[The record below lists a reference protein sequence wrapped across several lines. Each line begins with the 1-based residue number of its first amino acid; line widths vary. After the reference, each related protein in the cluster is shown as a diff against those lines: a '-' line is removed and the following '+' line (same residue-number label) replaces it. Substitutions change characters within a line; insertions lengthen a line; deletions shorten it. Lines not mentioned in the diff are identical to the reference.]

1 MMDVIQPILSLI
13 LTLGILVTIHEFGH
27 YWVARKCGVK
37 VLRFSVGFGKP
48 LYTWTNKAG
57 TEFVIASIP
66 LGGYVKM
73 LDEREGAVAPEELS
87 QAFNQKTVSQRI
99 AIASAGPIANFM
111 FAIFAYWMMFLSGF
125 NVLIPTIGSVEEG
138 SIADRAGLR
147 AGYEIVS
154 VDQTETLGWHSVS
167 MNLINRIGDTGQIK
181 VMASPAPGINEQLFV
196 LDVQD
201 WMINKEPRELISD
214 LGITP
219 YKPEIPAILGRVL
232 EDSPAYRG
240 GLKAGDKI
248 ISAGGQRIDTWFDLV
263 DVIKVSPE
271 KNIQIEVLRTSENL
285 EIVMQFDLTP
295 SLHHDDQGKAVGKLG
310 IGVAAFSYPDAMIRN
325 VNYGPLDS
333 VIEASIRVWSDTK
346 MTLIAIKKMILG
358 LISLDNLSGPITI
371 AQVASDSISSG
382 SEAFLSFLALLSI
395 SLGVLNLLPIPV
407 LDGGHILFY
416 VIEGLKG
423 KPLAE
428 KWQMLGIKVGISFVL
443 VLMSLAFYNDVMR
456 LQ

>member
-1 MMDVIQPILSLI
+1 MDVIQPILSLI
-13 LTLGILVTIHEFGH
+13 LTLGILVTIHEYGH
-27 YWVARKCGVK
+27 YWVAKKCGVK

-48 LYTWTNKAG
+48 LYSWFNKSG

-87 QAFNQKTVSQRI
+87 HAFNQKSVSQRI
-99 AIASAGPIANFM
+99 AIASAGPIANFL
-111 FAIFAYWMMFLSGF
+111 FAIVAYWLMFLSGF
-125 NVLIPTIGSVEEG
+125 NVLIPTIGSVEEN

-147 AGYEIVS
+147 AGYEIHA
-154 VDQTETLGWHSVS
+154 VDDKQTLGWRSVS
-167 MNLINRIGDTGQIK
+167 MNLINRIGDTGAIE
-181 VMASPAPGINEQLFV
+181 VMASPAPGISKQVFL
-196 LDVQD
+196 LDVKD
-201 WMINKEPRELISD
+201 WMLDKEPGQLISE

-219 YKPEIPAILGRVL
+219 YKPEIPAILGQIL
-232 EDSPAYRG
+232 DGSPADSG
-240 GLKAGDKI
+240 GLLANDKVFR
-248 ISAGGQRIDTWFDLV
+248 ANGKRVDGWFDLV
-263 DVIKVSPE
+263 DVIKVSAGKPV
-271 KNIQIEVLRTSENL
+271 QLDVLRQIDGAESL
-285 EIVMQFDLTP
+285 LQFELTP
-295 SLHHDDQGKAVGKLG
+295 ESYKDDNGQVVGRLG
-310 IGVAAFSYPDAMIRN
+310 IGVAAFSYPEEMIRR
-325 VNYGPLDS
+325 VSYGPIDS
-333 VIEASIRVWSDTK
+333 MVEASVKVWLDTE

-358 LISLDNLSGPITI
+358 FISLDNLSGPITI

-416 VIEGLKG
+416 AFEGIRG

-428 KWQMLGIKVGISFVL
+428 KWQLLGVKIGISFVL
-443 VLMSLAFYNDVMR
+443 VMMSLAFYNDVMR

>member
-1 MMDVIQPILSLI
+1 MDVIQPILSLI
-13 LTLGILVTIHEFGH
+13 LTLGILVTIHEYGH
-27 YWVARKCGVK
+27 YWVAKKCGVK

-48 LYTWTNKAG
+48 LYSWFNKSG

-87 QAFNQKTVSQRI
+87 HAFNQKSVSQRI
-99 AIASAGPIANFM
+99 AIASAGPIANFL
-111 FAIFAYWMMFLSGF
+111 FAIVAYWLMFLSGF
-125 NVLIPTIGSVEEG
+125 NVLIPTIGSVEEN

-147 AGYEIVS
+147 AGYEIHA
-154 VDQTETLGWHSVS
+154 VDDKQTLGWRSVS
-167 MNLINRIGDTGQIK
+167 MNLINRIGDTGAIE
-181 VMASPAPGINEQLFV
+181 VMASPAPGISKQVFL
-196 LDVQD
+196 LDVKD
-201 WMINKEPRELISD
+201 WMLDKEPSQLISE

-219 YKPEIPAILGRVL
+219 YKPEIPAILGQIL
-232 EDSPAYRG
+232 DGSPADSG
-240 GLKAGDKI
+240 GLLANDKVFR
-248 ISAGGQRIDTWFDLV
+248 ANGKRVDGWFDLV
-263 DVIKVSPE
+263 DVIKVSAGKPV
-271 KNIQIEVLRTSENL
+271 QLDVLRQIDGAESL
-285 EIVMQFDLTP
+285 LQFELTP
-295 SLHHDDQGKAVGKLG
+295 ESYKDDNGQVVGRLG
-310 IGVAAFSYPDAMIRN
+310 IGVAAFSYPEEMIRR
-325 VNYGPLDS
+325 VSYGPIDS
-333 VIEASIRVWSDTK
+333 MVEASVKVWLDTE

-358 LISLDNLSGPITI
+358 FISLDNLSGPITI

-416 VIEGLKG
+416 ALEGIRG

-428 KWQMLGIKVGISFVL
+428 KWQLLGVKIGISFVL
-443 VLMSLAFYNDVMR
+443 VMMSLAFYNDVMR

>member
-1 MMDVIQPILSLI
+1 MDVIQPILSLI
-13 LTLGILVTIHEFGH
+13 LTLGILVTIHEYGH
-27 YWVARKCGVK
+27 YWVAKKCGVK

-48 LYTWTNKAG
+48 LYSWFNKSG

-87 QAFNQKTVSQRI
+87 HAFNQKSVSQRI
-99 AIASAGPIANFM
+99 AIASAGPIANFL
-111 FAIFAYWMMFLSGF
+111 FAIVAYWLMFLSGF
-125 NVLIPTIGSVEEG
+125 NVLIPTIGSVEEN

-147 AGYEIVS
+147 AGYEIHA
-154 VDQTETLGWHSVS
+154 VDDKQTLGWRSVS
-167 MNLINRIGDTGQIK
+167 MNLINRIGDTGAIE
-181 VMASPAPGINEQLFV
+181 VMASPAPGISKQVFL
-196 LDVQD
+196 LDVKD
-201 WMINKEPRELISD
+201 WMLDKEPSQLISE

-219 YKPEIPAILGRVL
+219 YKPEIPAILGQIL
-232 EDSPAYRG
+232 DGSPADSG
-240 GLKAGDKI
+240 GLLANDKVFR
-248 ISAGGQRIDTWFDLV
+248 ANGKRVDGWFDLV
-263 DVIKVSPE
+263 DVIKVSAGKPV
-271 KNIQIEVLRTSENL
+271 QLDVLRQIDGAESL
-285 EIVMQFDLTP
+285 LQFELTP
-295 SLHHDDQGKAVGKLG
+295 ESYKDDNGQVVGRLG
-310 IGVAAFSYPDAMIRN
+310 IGVAAFSYPEEMIRR
-325 VNYGPLDS
+325 VSYGPIDS
-333 VIEASIRVWSDTK
+333 MVEASVKVWLDTE

-358 LISLDNLSGPITI
+358 FISLDNLSGPITI

-416 VIEGLKG
+416 AFEGIRG

-428 KWQMLGIKVGISFVL
+428 KWQLLGVKIGISFVL
-443 VLMSLAFYNDVMR
+443 VMMSLAFYNDVMR